1 MSKIRDHQGRIFS
14 GILLIF
20 IGVIFFLSNTGRL
33 DFGDFMSTNWPL
45 ILVFIGLWHV
55 FSRNFRN
62 AGFGILLIAIGAFF
76 LLIKWGLLEG
86 RIWSYFWPLLIV
98 AAGLWILFKPRFK
111 GLKGEVPKIK
121 DDDLG
126 AFALF
131 SGFKRRFE
139 SEKFRGGKATALFGG
154 MEIDLTQAKLAD
166 NQASIELTAICGGI
180 DLFVPREWKVV
191 VDSNAIL
198 GGVDDK
204 HNPALAAPVRP
215 TLYVRANAILG
226 GIDIK
231 N

>member
-166 NQASIELTAICGGI
+166 TLPVAPVVVAVVAGGI
-180 DLFVPREWKVV
+180 D
-191 VDSNAIL
+191 
-198 GGVDDK
+198 
-204 HNPALAAPVRP
+204 AARAGARSCVAQI
-215 TLYVRANAILG
+215 VRARLLKASLAVG
-226 GIDIK
+226 SVHHLQLAGREGRR
-231 N
+231 